1 MDKNIFYFEWLE
13 GKEGV
18 GSGAFFNNY
27 EYILELFS
35 YRYLRYLN
43 LLIEICKFQNFRL
56 IIEVWSSKDKTV

>member
-27 EYILELFS
+27 KYIF
-35 YRYLRYLN
+35 LN
-43 LLIEICKFQNFRL
+43 YFH
-56 IIEVWSSKDKTV
+56 TVIYDI